1 MEEETRMGVVHRQVA
16 DADAATWNY
25 ATVSVKEY
33 DEGNASRGATRRIL
47 IGRDEGAADF
57 IVRYFTIPAG
67 GHSSLEQH
75 RHQHGVVI
83 VHGHG
88 RVLLGDRWTEIGEG
102 DAVYVEPDELH
113 QFQADGDQPLG
124 FICVIPAWAK
134 AQIGPVADEA
144 ASQPGR

>member
-1 MEEETRMGVVHRQVA
+1 VWSIARLPTRTRRPGTTRPSRSKNTTRETPV
-16 DADAATWNY
+16 
-25 ATVSVKEY
+25 
-33 DEGNASRGATRRIL
+33 GATRRIL
-47 IGRDEGAADF
+47 IGREEGAADF

-113 QFQADGDQPLG
+113 QFQADDEQPLG

-134 AQIGPVADEA
+134 APMLPVADEA
-144 ASQPGR
+144 ASQLAR